1 MISEIKELCLKA
13 NAIILAHYYQ
23 APEIQDIA
31 DFIGDSLDLSR
42 KAANNDADIII
53 FCGVHFMA
61 ETAKILSPNKTVLL
75 PDIDAGCSLADD
87 CPAEEFQK
95 FREDN
100 PDHYVVSYINC
111 TAEVKAQSDL
121 ICTSSNAVSLVEKI
135 PKDKKIIFAPD
146 KNLGRWVQKN
156 SGRKLKLWPGSC
168 IVHETFS
175 EEALLKLKY
184 KHPDAKVIAHP
195 ECSQNLLVLSDFI
208 GSTSKLLDF
217 VSNDYSDTYMVLTE
231 PGIIHQMKKKEPNK
245 NFIEVPDIDG
255 CKCNECPYMKLNTLE
270 KILDCLKN
278 NSPSIELDPEI
289 IKKAYKPIKR
299 MLDMSI

>member
-42 KAANNDADIII
+42 KAANNDADIIV

-95 FREDN
+95 FREEN

-278 NSPSIELDPEI
+278 NSPSIELDPKI